1 MTSLTVLQ
9 SLGYNGFFIEG
20 ASFAIVYAVLLQD
33 PAWTNTENMA
43 ALHTAVECLE
53 DLMVGWPF
61 RTTCDALR
69 RMIVLLEGLHAPSKG
84 AQNPGA

>member
-1 MTSLTVLQ
+1 
-9 SLGYNGFFIEG
+9 
-20 ASFAIVYAVLLQD
+20 
-33 PAWTNTENMA
+33 MA

-69 RMIVLLEGLHAPSKG
+69 RMIVLLEGLHAPSKDLQNLG
-84 AQNPGA
+84 A